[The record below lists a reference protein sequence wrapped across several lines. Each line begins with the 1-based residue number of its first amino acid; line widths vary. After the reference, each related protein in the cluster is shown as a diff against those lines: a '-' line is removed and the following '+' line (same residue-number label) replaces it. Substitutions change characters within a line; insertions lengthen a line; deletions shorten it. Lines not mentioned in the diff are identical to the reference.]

1 MNRILLFEHVS
12 FLKNRTY
19 ATKNQY
25 HQLSAYN
32 GLSKEEVD
40 QVIAKAERA
49 GAKIGKRPQDVFWGG
64 YFEDPE
70 GYYWEVAWNPGFYP
84 GPKSEN

>member
-1 MNRILLFEHVS
+1 M
-12 FLKNRTY
+12 
-19 ATKNQY
+19 
-25 HQLSAYN
+25 
-32 GLSKEEVD
+32 
-40 QVIAKAERA
+40 IAKAEKA
-49 GAKIGKRPQDVFWGG
+49 GAKIVKRPQDVFWGG

>member
-25 HQLSAYN
+25 HPLSV
-32 GLSKEEVD
+32 K
-40 QVIAKAERA
+40 RA
-49 GAKIGKRPQDVFWGG
+49 FQRGSGSGDRKSGKRPQDVFWGG